1 MNLFQIVT
9 DPKQALQKTQELW
22 AYLSENEPENQA
34 RPETMEQLLVLLTRE
49 TARRMVH
56 FINYTRNAVVRFPE
70 TLRKTQYEMMHQLI
84 KVTKCLAQLIRTR
97 PISTRLGQEV
107 TAFQDRISS
116 LYDEVQNY
124 ATNRLVNMAVGD
136 QSMALVPYNPHHHQP
151 ARTNNFSCT
160 PNNEYHL
167 TFHCSIH
174 YVCSAVRRLL
184 TLGSSREGFTD

>member
-1 MNLFQIVT
+1 MIVFQIVT

-22 AYLSENEPENQA
+22 EYLSENEPENQA
-34 RPETMEQLLVLLTRE
+34 RPQTMEELVVLLTRE

-56 FINYTRNAVVRFPE
+56 FINYTRNGLVRFPE

-84 KVTKCLAQLIRTR
+84 NVTKSLAQLIRTR
-97 PISTRLGQEV
+97 PITTRLGQEV
-107 TAFQDRISS
+107 TAFQDRIAS

-136 QSMALVPYNPHHHQP
+136 QSLALVPYNHHQP

-160 PNNEYHL
+160 SNNEYHL

-174 YVCSAVRRLL
+174 SVFSAVRRPWVHLEKDPL
-184 TLGSSREGFTD
+184 TD